1 MRIITNS
8 ITDSDKAPR
17 AVSITLFTY
26 RFDIFLTPR
35 INRNRDETDKI
46 LTFCFLSSFNSFRIF
61 TMRNPRFFEV

>member
-46 LTFCFLSSFNSFRIF
+46 L
-61 TMRNPRFFEV
+61 